1 MYLLNSVHVELLH
14 AWHII
19 IMFDI
24 ICLEQTSDQQE
35 TYSSHQETERKEETF
50 PVVSRQHERNMCHC
64 QWTQRL

>member
-1 MYLLNSVHVELLH
+1 
-14 AWHII
+14 
-19 IMFDI
+19 MFDI
-24 ICLEQTSDQQE
+24 ICPKQTSDQQE